1 MKMTNLM
8 EMWKI
13 ESLTSYGIVKLLY
26 DIING
31 EITPEPGE
39 RLPILPTEDIAK
51 SIDNYYYFGWSG
63 DKWSSPLVEK
73 INKVDELHMQGNV
86 ARMFWNAHGDELLK
100 EWNLF
105 TKEYDPLRMYDVH
118 EETDY
123 THSGSGEAVDD
134 GDDKR
139 ITTGKVSTTDSLTGV
154 NGSAFANA
162 DKSITDY
169 SEESG
174 NPLQVKTEYGKTRTT
189 SESATDDLDIHKY
202 GLLGTTPLT
211 KLVKDDIELWMWDF
225 YTRILFP
232 AIDSMIALPIY

>member
-8 EMWKI
+8 EMWGI

-26 DIING
+26 DIINA
-31 EITPEPGE
+31 EVHVEPGE
-39 RLPILPTEDIAK
+39 KLPILPTENVAK

-73 INKVDELHMQGNV
+73 IHKTDELHMQGNV
-86 ARMFWNAHGDELLK
+86 ARMFWDAHGDELLK

-105 TKEYDPLRMYDVH
+105 TKEYDPLRVYDVH

-123 THSGSGEAVDD
+123 THNGSGSAGDSGSDD
-134 GDDKR
+134 R
-139 ITTGKVSTTDSLTGV
+139 VTTGKVSTTDDLTGV
-154 NGSAFANA
+154 NSSAFVHA
-162 DKSITDY
+162 DKSVTNY
-169 SEESG
+169 SEESN
-174 NPLQVKTEYGKTRTT
+174 NPLKVQTTYGKRRTT

>member
-13 ESLTSYGIVKLLY
+13 ESLTSYGIVKLLFS
-26 DIING
+26 IIDAV
-31 EITPEPGE
+31 TPDEEP
-39 RLPILPTEDIAK
+39 RPILPTEDIAK
-51 SIDNYYYFGWSG
+51 SIDNFYYFGWSG

-73 INKVDELHMQGNV
+73 INKIDEVHMPANIAQ
-86 ARMFWNAHGDELLK
+86 MFWDAHGDELIR

-105 TKEYDPLRMYDVH
+105 TKKYDPLRMYDVH

-123 THSGSGEAVDD
+123 THNGSGSA
-134 GDDKR
+134 GDSGSDNR
-139 ITTGKVSTTDSLTGV
+139 ATTGKVSTTDSLTGV

-169 SEESG
+169 SEESN
-174 NPLQVKTEYGKTRTT
+174 NPLKVTTTYGKTRTT
-189 SESATDDLDIHKY
+189 TESATDDLDIHKY

-232 AIDSMIALPIY
+232 AIDSMIALPIYCV